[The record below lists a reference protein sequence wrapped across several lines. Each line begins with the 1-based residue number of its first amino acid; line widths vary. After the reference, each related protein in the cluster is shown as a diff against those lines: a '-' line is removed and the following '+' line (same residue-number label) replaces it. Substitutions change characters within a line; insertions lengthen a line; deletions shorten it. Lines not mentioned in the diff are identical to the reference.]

1 MILPRAAQQALERA
15 CRVSPVVVVSGA
27 RQTGKT
33 TIVRSMPAL
42 AHHSYVTLDDLNQR
56 DLAQRDPDSL
66 LEGAS
71 RLIIDEVQRAPDLLL
86 AIKRAVDLSGHRSP
100 GRFVLTGSAN
110 LLMMERVAESLAGRA
125 VYVSMWPFTRRERAG
140 LGTTGRWS
148 EIMASPFR
156 KWLQVLSDNEG
167 PREDWRAAARM
178 GGLPVPSHELKTD
191 DDRAVWF
198 SGYVQTYLERDLQ
211 DLRAVQDLADFRRLM
226 RAACLR
232 IGNLVNQTEMGR
244 DLGMSQPQ
252 VHRYLNL
259 LETSF
264 QAVRIPAYGVNRTR
278 RLIKTPKLYWSDPGL
293 ALFLSGEIEPRGAH
307 LENLVL
313 LDLLV
318 WRDIQARRPEVHYW
332 RTASGLE
339 VDFVVESGDRLL
351 PIEIKSGA
359 RLDSCS
365 AHALE
370 AFLDDHDDQ
379 AQGGLI
385 LYGGTDTF
393 QFSKRV
399 IATPWWRAC

>member
-1 MILPRAAQQALERA
+1 MPSRGNKSACGAEDSAIAATI
-15 CRVSPVVVVSGA
+15 SP
-27 RQTGKT
+27 
-33 TIVRSMPAL
+33 L
-42 AHHSYVTLDDLNQR
+42 
-56 DLAQRDPDSL
+56 
-66 LEGAS
+66 
-71 RLIIDEVQRAPDLLL
+71 EVQHTPDLLL
-86 AIKRAVDLSGHRSP
+86 AIKGAVDLSGHRSP

-110 LLMMERVAESLAGRA
+110 LLMMERVAESLAG
-125 VYVSMWPFTRRERAG
+125 
-140 LGTTGRWS
+140 
-148 EIMASPFR
+148 
-156 KWLQVLSDNEG
+156 
-167 PREDWRAAARM
+167 RAAARM